1 MDTQTLEY
9 LDGRGFIKDG
19 RVWRGGIIGQL
30 ADALRA
36 RPADN
41 LEAADSQALTIPEWR
56 SNVLGDPENEQVTQE
71 LDMLCGQLL
80 AVGPKG
86 PVQKALENGH
96 VLCAPKVQRV
106 IAEGEAPRRKN
117 GRVLSSDPDVIER
130 HYQVPQMAG
139 AIKRTASAR
148 EAIDM
153 TVRRVPALAERRST
167 LLNRSRA
174 QFEQLLLTDGGAS

>member
-9 LDGRGFIKDG
+9 LDGHGFVKDD
-19 RVWRGGIIGQL
+19 RVWRAGIIRQL
-30 ADALRA
+30 ADALRE
-36 RPADN
+36 RPADS

-56 SNVLGDPENEQVTQE
+56 SHVLGDPASETVTQE

-117 GRVLSSDPDVIER
+117 GRVLSYDPDVIER
-130 HYQVPQMAG
+130 HYQVPQMAS
-139 AIKRTASAR
+139 AIKRAASAR

-153 TVRRVPALAERRST
+153 TVRRVPALAERRPL
-167 LLNRSRA
+167 LLNRSRE
-174 QFEQLLLTDGGAS
+174 QFEDLLRTDGAS

>member
-1 MDTQTLEY
+1 
-9 LDGRGFIKDG
+9 
-19 RVWRGGIIGQL
+19 
-30 ADALRA
+30 
-36 RPADN
+36 
-41 LEAADSQALTIPEWR
+41 
-56 SNVLGDPENEQVTQE
+56 
-71 LDMLCGQLL
+71 MLCGQLI

-130 HYQVPQMAG
+130 HYQVPQMAS
-139 AIKRTASAR
+139 AIKRAASAR

-153 TVRRVPALAERRST
+153 TVRRVPALAERRPL
-167 LLNRSRA
+167 LLNRSRE
-174 QFEQLLLTDGGAS
+174 QFEDLLRTDGAS

>member
-19 RVWRGGIIGQL
+19 RVWRAGIIGQL

-36 RPADN
+36 RPCDN
-41 LEAADSQALTIPEWR
+41 IETVEESALTIPEWR
-56 SNVLGDPENEQVTQE
+56 AQVLGEPTNEEVTRE

-96 VLCAPKVQRV
+96 VLCGPKVQRV
-106 IAEGEAPRRKN
+106 ITEGEAPRRKN

-139 AIKRTASAR
+139 ALKRTANAR
-148 EAIDM
+148 QAIDM
-153 TVRRVPALAERRST
+153 SVRRVPALAERRSK
-167 LLNRSRA
+167 LLASSRE
-174 QFEQLLLTDGGAS
+174 QFEQLLLTDGGES